1 MTRDQTITARVWKAL
16 PTEALDALSGVAA
29 LRRVEKGE
37 AIFAE
42 GEPAEQVWLVAQGAV
57 YLIKRTPGGG
67 SITLMTVTPAEPL
80 LGVSALEHGRYAA
93 SAIAATDGIVVRIP
107 STDFSEA
114 MDRTPALMKQIL
126 LACSRRIRQMAEAI
140 SVAQAPVEVRLA
152 HALLRLRSSFGRTV
166 PVTHRELSRMAGTRW
181 ETSIRTLSA
190 MKRKGWLASGRGR
203 VTILHPQSLRKLL
216 DHRTP
221 TPRADL

>member
-16 PTEALDALSGVAA
+16 PTEARDALSGVAA

-42 GEPAEQVWLVAQGAV
+42 GEPAE
-57 YLIKRTPGGG
+57 
-67 SITLMTVTPAEPL
+67 
-80 LGVSALEHGRYAA
+80 
-93 SAIAATDGIVVRIP
+93 
-107 STDFSEA
+107 
-114 MDRTPALMKQIL
+114 
-126 LACSRRIRQMAEAI
+126 
-140 SVAQAPVEVRLA
+140 
-152 HALLRLRSSFGRTV
+152 
-166 PVTHRELSRMAGTRW
+166 W